1 MFDDNEIIIN
11 RFTEDTVDEILRQGD
26 IVFHDLIRHNLSHIK
41 HKFKITQDGNYGEFT
56 FAVCLR
62 NGKTEEQMEL
72 QAYIATNPKY
82 HFNLQKLFISPKYKK
97 VYCLWGYK
105 RNEKDCPFILVNVND
120 VDETILMDEE
130 NVIKYFT

>member
-1 MFDDNEIIIN
+1 MFDEDESIIN
-11 RFTEDTVDEILRQGD
+11 NFTECAVNEILRQGD
-26 IVFHDLIRHNLSHIK
+26 IILHDLIKHNLRHIK
-41 HKFKITQDGNYGEFT
+41 HKFRITQNGNFGEFT
-56 FAVCLR
+56 FSVCLS

-72 QAYIATNPKY
+72 EAYIATNPKY

-97 VYCLWGYK
+97 VYCLWGYR